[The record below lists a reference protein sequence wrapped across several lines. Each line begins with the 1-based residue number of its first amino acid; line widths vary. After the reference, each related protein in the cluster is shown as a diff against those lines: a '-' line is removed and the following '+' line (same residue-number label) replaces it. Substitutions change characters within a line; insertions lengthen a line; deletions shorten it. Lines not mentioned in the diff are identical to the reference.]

1 MHCLKEDIAKVG
13 RCCFSQPVFFVVN
26 FVGFKVIIFQILQIQ
41 GRFLSRN
48 IREMAEKND
57 IQILWPPCINLQDL
71 RLKENPAVQ

>member
-41 GRFLSRN
+41 FCKF
-48 IREMAEKND
+48 REGFCQEISGKWQRRMTFKFCGHPVL
-57 IQILWPPCINLQDL
+57 ICRIY
-71 RLKENPAVQ
+71 V

>member
-41 GRFLSRN
+41 FCKF
-48 IREMAEKND
+48 REMAEKND